1 MSKKKI
7 SYREAMVNSTTEYY
21 EGFEKLDKEN
31 VSVFKDALER
41 AWHNR
46 DFEIELYWKRATY
59 FWTFLVA
66 TFSGYFIIITNN
78 DALGDY
84 PEAPLLITYLGLTFS
99 LAWVLVNHGSKKWQ
113 ENWEKHVD
121 LLEDKVIGPLHKTTL
136 ASNRPSVSKIN
147 LVVSYFVLG
156 VWLCLAINS
165 VSEFISS
172 EQVKEVN
179 YLKARILTLFEIISL
194 AFRLLYSS
202 KTGKNKSFNFKRR
215 LLKE

>member
-194 AFRLLYSS
+194 AFLLLYSS